1 MVTAALLAA
10 GCGRSSS
17 DGTGAPVAAKPAPE
31 QSFDLI
37 MATFKR
43 RIEDAPS
50 GFVAPQAGGHSRM
63 IASNEVTSK
72 VLPPA
77 KDGEPY
83 RAEVTVASRSRY
95 SLQRSIDESE
105 DTSKK
110 KDERKEQRSNAD
122 SLENPGNVGKGVD
135 ILDPG
140 LVSPSGEGPNRR
152 GALDPAESVVS
163 RRVDEE
169 KRTFELEYQNGRW
182 ALMTKTD
189 PETERSI
196 QSAFEEALATQI

>member
-1 MVTAALLAA
+1 M
-10 GCGRSSS
+10 
-17 DGTGAPVAAKPAPE
+17 AAKPAPE

-50 GFVAPQAGGHSRM
+50 GFVTPQVGGHSRM
-63 IASNEVTSK
+63 IASNKVTSK

-105 DTSKK
+105 DTSQK

-122 SLENPGNVGKGVD
+122 SLENPGNIGSGVD

-140 LVSPSGEGPNRR
+140 LVSPSGGEGQDRR
-152 GALDPAESVVS
+152 GGPDLAESVVS
-163 RRVDEE
+163 RRIDEE

-182 ALMTKTD
+182 ALITKTD